1 MKHNKKHTFAAPR
14 PSISTVFRSI
24 SPSFFSSA
32 ASVASGG
39 GINTA
44 LSSVDSS
51 AYRGDKFGMVD
62 LTPARPV
69 DDGAKA
75 SEVWAATA
83 KTAMVATRD
92 LLGMVL
98 GGRLFNSVKIENY
111 DKVTNKVGRCRWA
124 FDVLLSFGVLKFM
137 NDNVSGVFEACICK
151 AVVVVASEFDECS
164 VLDPMSFVVIGPR
177 FLERCY

>member
-1 MKHNKKHTFAAPR
+1 M
-14 PSISTVFRSI
+14 
-24 SPSFFSSA
+24 
-32 ASVASGG
+32 ASGG

-51 AYRGDKFGMVD
+51 AYRGDKFGIVD

-98 GGRLFNSVKIENY
+98 GGMLFNSVKIENY
-111 DKVTNKVGRCRWA
+111 DKGKELQPISLA
-124 FDVLLSFGVLKFM
+124 
-137 NDNVSGVFEACICK
+137 SGILFLGA
-151 AVVVVASEFDECS
+151 
-164 VLDPMSFVVIGPR
+164 PR
-177 FLERCY
+177 VRHT

>member
-1 MKHNKKHTFAAPR
+1 
-14 PSISTVFRSI
+14 
-24 SPSFFSSA
+24 
-32 ASVASGG
+32 
-39 GINTA
+39 
-44 LSSVDSS
+44 
-51 AYRGDKFGMVD
+51 MVD

-98 GGRLFNSVKIENY
+98 GGRLFNSKIENY
-111 DKVTNKVGRCRWA
+111 DKGTNKVGRCRWA

-137 NDNVSGVFEACICK
+137 NDNVSGIFEACICK

-177 FLERCY
+177 FWDGCY